1 MGVNADGELR
11 LFFRAESGVLPQRVS
26 ICVGMFQ
33 SEISTKYS
41 EQTLTF

>member
-11 LFFRAESGVLPQRVS
+11 LFFRAESALPQRVS

-33 SEISTKYS
+33 NEISTKYS
-41 EQTLTF
+41 VQTLTF